1 MFPIPSP
8 CFNASLFWWW
18 RVGLHQSD
26 WCACDRLRFWRGSK
40 IAPSSP
46 AKLPV
51 GWPWGPGVYQWSSGS
66 WQMLSLGIHYGPF
79 LVMVSLLYGMFFFL
93 IRFSWM
99 TTWMQSRVQLATK
112 VILFIVW
119 QMGFKAQFKTIQNPF
134 AKMDQSEHVW
144 ELSWLFLTGWEKSVW
159 VSHWGS
165 SCSMDFRT
173 KSWIWISMTNGP
185 NRCFPIIITVYI
197 DVLFWPVIIHNYLFS

>member
-40 IAPSSP
+40 NCSIQSSQVASGVTLGPWCLPMKFRVIADAEFGDSSW
-46 AKLPV
+46 AIF
-51 GWPWGPGVYQWSSGS
+51 GD
-66 WQMLSLGIHYGPF
+66 GIST
-79 LVMVSLLYGMFFFL
+79 LRDDFFSL

-112 VILFIVW
+112 VIPFIVW
-119 QMGFKAQFKTIQNPF
+119 QMGFKAQFKTPSQKWTRANMF
-134 AKMDQSEHVW
+134 GNWVGCF
-144 ELSWLFLTGWEKSVW
+144 WLDGKSLCGFLIGDPLVQ
-159 VSHWGS
+159 
-165 SCSMDFRT
+165 
-173 KSWIWISMTNGP
+173 WISGQN
-185 NRCFPIIITVYI
+185 
-197 DVLFWPVIIHNYLFS
+197 HE